1 LRFKV
6 RDRVKEFAESIGC
19 RPEGLVSSLGYVFP
33 DGSVVSSLEYALLKT
48 TFFEAFEEQPR
59 FIITDLGDIARSPR
73 GKRDID
79 ESLQLI
85 AAGRCRNRALLMVSS
100 AESVSG
106 LDSWRD
112 AIGACTYIEEPLITP
127 ENLRVALSYL
137 TKTSD
142 LGDFTQLA
150 GPRRIDFIQKFEA
163 FVRERPRTIAELEH
177 RFDRTA
183 LFYYNYDTR
192 SLSASHI
199 TGLQKSVSARRSPLP
214 TRLGNFVNSRDE
226 YTLGRLL
233 DLVDGWRWQKKI
245 DIIIQ
250 KVRLYDATI
259 SILSDRKLAR
269 AATRDESQNSSDVAH
284 NFRDRL
290 CWAILFLSW
299 EKDLVED
306 NFIAALDRLCRNFL
320 LCRTAAEGSPRMVGR
335 HHAPVCDR

>member
-6 RDRVKEFAESIGC
+6 RDRIIEFAKRIGC

-48 TFFEAFEEQPR
+48 TFFETFEDQPP

-127 ENLRVALSYL
+127 ENLSVALRYL

-142 LGDFTQLA
+142 TQLA
-150 GPRRIDFIQKFEA
+150 GPRRIDFIRKFEA
-163 FVRERPRTIAELEH
+163 FVRERPRTVAELEH
-177 RFDRTA
+177 HFDRIA
-183 LFYYNYDTR
+183 LFYYD
-192 SLSASHI
+192 
-199 TGLQKSVSARRSPLP
+199 
-214 TRLGNFVNSRDE
+214 FVNSRDE
-226 YTLGRLL
+226 STLGGLL

-250 KVRLYDATI
+250 KVRFYDATI

-269 AATRDESQNSSDVAH
+269 AATRDESQNSSNVAH
-284 NFRDRL
+284 NFRDRI

-306 NFIAALDRLCRNFL
+306 NFRGL
-320 LCRTAAEGSPRMVGR
+320 SP
-335 HHAPVCDR
+335 